1 MLKQISCRLFRE
13 NGQPRPPIKFTH
25 GLNTILGAVKG
36 EAGSIGKSTM
46 MLIIDFAFGGN
57 TYVGSDAVREL
68 DDHTI
73 YFTFEF
79 ADGQYHFARTP
90 SDPKFVARVDENH
103 TVIGTMKIEEFNA
116 WLAAKY
122 HMDLPGLKYRNTLSR
137 FFRIYGKNNHNEL
150 KPLQTRGG
158 DESQKDAITVLI
170 ALFGCYNEIKDFK
183 EQLQEAENRIS
194 AFKAAR

>member
-1 MLKQISCRLFRE
+1 MLKQISCQLFRE

-57 TYVGSDAVREL
+57 TYVGSDAVKEL
-68 DDHTI
+68 GDHTI

-90 SDPKFVARVDENH
+90 TDPKLVARVDEN
-103 TVIGTMKIEEFNA
+103 
-116 WLAAKY
+116 
-122 HMDLPGLKYRNTLSR
+122 
-137 FFRIYGKNNHNEL
+137 
-150 KPLQTRGG
+150 
-158 DESQKDAITVLI
+158 
-170 ALFGCYNEIKDFK
+170 
-183 EQLQEAENRIS
+183 
-194 AFKAAR
+194 